1 MPAAIDPSAPDVHP
15 SPEDAIRALD
25 EQGYARLGRL
35 ADEAT
40 LIALRQRADD
50 IMLGRMVHDGLFFQL
65 DSKTGA
71 YEDLRFGD
79 GWEGPSLA
87 YRKIEK
93 LERDEVFRPW
103 IESPLVEPY
112 VRARIPGDITL
123 YRACLF
129 GKAAL
134 GGTPLPWHQDGGAF
148 WGLTKDPD
156 IQVWL
161 AIDDAPIEA
170 GCMEIVPGTHRQGLS
185 RPMGGMVP
193 KEITQ
198 PADADARAV
207 ALPAVAGEVIL
218 VHNYAWHRSGIN
230 TTDKPRRG
238 LTCCYLPAETRCLRK
253 KRAPR
258 VFAPMFRGASRPTA
272 TTG

>member
-1 MPAAIDPSAPDVHP
+1 LPSCTPREAI
-15 SPEDAIRALD
+15 EALD
-25 EQGYARLGRL
+25 DQGYVRLGRL

-40 LIALRQRADD
+40 LVALRARADA
-50 IMLGRMVHDGLFFQL
+50 IMLGEVVHEGLFFQL
-65 DSKTGA
+65 DSKTGT

-93 LERDEVFRPW
+93 LERDPVFRTW
-103 IESPLVEPY
+103 IESPQIEPF
-112 VRARIPGDITL
+112 VRERIPGDVTL

-129 GKAAL
+129 GKAAR

-148 WGLTKDPD
+148 WGLTRDPD

-161 AIDDAPIEA
+161 AIDDAPAEA
-170 GCMEIVPGTHRQGLS
+170 GCMEIVPGTHRLGLA

-193 KEITQ
+193 KEITE
-198 PADADARAV
+198 PYGAEAKAIS
-207 ALPAVAGEVIL
+207 LPAVAGEVIL
-218 VHNYAWHRSGIN
+218 VHNYAWHRSGVN
-230 TTDKPRRG
+230 RTDKPRRG
-238 LTCCYLPAETRCLRK
+238 LTCCFLPAETKCLRK

-258 VFAPMFRGASRPTA
+258 EFTPMFRR
-272 TTG
+272 